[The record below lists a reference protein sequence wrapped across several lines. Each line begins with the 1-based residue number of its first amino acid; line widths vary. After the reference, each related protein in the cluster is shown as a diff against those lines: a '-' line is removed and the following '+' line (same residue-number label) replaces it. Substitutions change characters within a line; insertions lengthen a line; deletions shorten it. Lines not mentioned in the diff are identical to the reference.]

1 MKETDIHE
9 LNIDCQNEYMKRKD
23 TWIVIL
29 CVTNKQM
36 IKTNICQDTMLSF
49 DEDIDWELEYW
60 QTHDE
65 LDDAPHVHVPVHI
78 DCPILLMV
86 PNDNNKNKQNK

>member
-1 MKETDIHE
+1 
-9 LNIDCQNEYMKRKD
+9 
-23 TWIVIL
+23 
-29 CVTNKQM
+29 M
-36 IKTNICQDTMLSF
+36 IKTNICQDTMLSLPLLF
-49 DEDIDWELEYW
+49 LQSINKR